1 MTLRSPLS
9 AIAFTLSLCAASTA
23 FAAEGVE
30 RAVEG
35 AASTVTSPGKVI
47 EGIADGAN
55 EDGAVGVVTGSV
67 KGGAA
72 AAGQAVKGA
81 ADVGVGVIE
90 AVTSPLTD

>member
-9 AIAFTLSLCAASTA
+9 AITFALSLCAATCT

-30 RAVEG
+30 RAVDG
-35 AASTVTSPGKVI
+35 AAATVTSPGKIV
-47 EGIADGAN
+47 EGIADDTN
-55 EDGAVGVVTGSV
+55 EHGAVGVVTGSV